1 MKLRS
6 IETTPSPNCMKLNLD
21 EAASARPLTL
31 TLGESA
37 SDAPEVFQDLLTI
50 EGIQSVFVIND
61 FVALTRKGSAD
72 WQPILA
78 AAGRLLG
85 FAEDADATLGDRLQA
100 DITQT
105 ERAAQDAGSQNFGQ
119 VEVAIQK
126 FRGIPVQVRVTDDT
140 QQARVALPERF
151 NQALQNAIIATG
163 ADYVAER
170 IWAPYQPQFGE
181 VEEIARQVAE
191 ELDSLIDAQELAH
204 LEQQA
209 ITSEAKIISSQPSQA
224 ELIADLQQS
233 DWKQRLKAIQKIE
246 IDDETFPAV
255 VEALQDDRAAVRRW
269 AAALLGASE
278 QVEALPPLCQ
288 RLLTDPSPIVRRT
301 AGDALSDLGNPQA
314 IAAMLTALG
323 DASSLVRWRAAR
335 FLNELGDASAIEP
348 LKQAVEAESEFDVR
362 VEMTA
367 AIDRIQ
373 AGKATQLPMWMR
385 ISNAS

>member
-37 SDAPEVFQDLLTI
+37 SDAPAIFQALLTI

-61 FVALTRKGSAD
+61 FVTLTRKGSAD

-85 FAEDADATLGDRLQA
+85 LAEDADATLGDRLQA
-100 DITQT
+100 DITQA
-105 ERAAQDAGSQNFGQ
+105 EKADQKASSQNFGQ

-151 NQALQNAIIATG
+151 NQALQNAIVATG

-181 VEEIARQVAE
+181 VDAIARQVAE
-191 ELDSLIDAQELAH
+191 ELDSLLDEPELADLQH
-204 LEQQA
+204 RA
-209 ITSEAKIISSQPSQA
+209 ITSDNKTVFSDFSQT
-224 ELIADLQQS
+224 ELLADLQQS

-246 IDDETFPAV
+246 VDEETFAAV
-255 VEALQDDRAAVRRW
+255 V
-269 AAALLGASE
+269 
-278 QVEALPPLCQ
+278 
-288 RLLTDPSPIVRRT
+288 
-301 AGDALSDLGNPQA
+301 DAL
-314 IAAMLTALG
+314 
-323 DASSLVRWRAAR
+323 
-335 FLNELGDASAIEP
+335 
-348 LKQAVEAESEFDVR
+348 K
-362 VEMTA
+362 
-367 AIDRIQ
+367 
-373 AGKATQLPMWMR
+373 
-385 ISNAS
+385 